1 LCLAAVI
8 DDYFSRNRPNEP
20 RIRLRV
26 EHVLVSTDR
35 AVVELQSLATARNGL
50 KSDNRYCWACR
61 FAADKIAL
69 TSIRLSWLACSKRIQ
84 LAK

>member
-1 LCLAAVI
+1 
-8 DDYFSRNRPNEP
+8 
-20 RIRLRV
+20 
-26 EHVLVSTDR
+26 VSTDR